1 MTYVSTDGG
10 RLEAGYKGRNAG
22 DCAAR
27 SVAIALQIPY
37 KQAYLELARASKEF
51 GFKRSARD
59 GIHKPVFE
67 HFLKKHG
74 WSWRSAPK
82 FDGRKA
88 RCSDLLH
95 GRVIASQAGHYVA
108 VVDGVPHDIWDCS
121 NRMVYGYYAKD

>member
-59 GIHKPVFE
+59 GIHKP
-67 HFLKKHG
+67 
-74 WSWRSAPK
+74 K

-88 RCSDLLH
+88 RCSALLH

-121 NRMVYGYYAKD
+121 NKMVYGYYAKD